1 MIFLP
6 VTQAYSEKE
15 IRITSTSAIRLQ
27 LNLCKQDNCR
37 PISRWMST
45 DVQKK
50 FRIYCSILLEG
61 FLLNMRTSYQAAFE
75 WFINRTGPVYTWE
88 SKQCEKRYFS
98 RLNTEFS
105 KENFPRESSAPSQ
118 ALSIVKMGQHYSL
131 YMHRN
136 VKPSLN
142 RRVVFQMVETG
153 NGDFLEYNI
162 YLTRGWG
169 PNMVSFLDQF
179 MCKTKLP

>member
-1 MIFLP
+1 
-6 VTQAYSEKE
+6 
-15 IRITSTSAIRLQ
+15 
-27 LNLCKQDNCR
+27 
-37 PISRWMST
+37 MST
-45 DVQKK
+45 DVQKN

-105 KENFPRESSAPSQ
+105 KENFPQESSAPSQ
-118 ALSIVKMGQHYSL
+118 ALSIVKMGQHYNL

-142 RRVVFQMVETG
+142 RRVFFSDGG
-153 NGDFLEYNI
+153 NRKRRFL
-162 YLTRGWG
+162 G
-169 PNMVSFLDQF
+169 VQH
-179 MCKTKLP
+179 LPYQRMGSKYGEFPWSVYVQNEATVIIHLASVAEI

>member
-45 DVQKK
+45 DVQKN

-75 WFINRTGPVYTWE
+75 WFINRTGPVYTWV

-105 KENFPRESSAPSQ
+105 KEISLKSHQPPLKHSQLSKWAKERETIPKSTCCFSDGGNRKRRFLGVQHLPYQRMGSKYGEFP
-118 ALSIVKMGQHYSL
+118 
-131 YMHRN
+131 
-136 VKPSLN
+136 
-142 RRVVFQMVETG
+142 
-153 NGDFLEYNI
+153 
-162 YLTRGWG
+162 
-169 PNMVSFLDQF
+169 
-179 MCKTKLP
+179 